1 VDKNDLLQTIPT
13 KKIKPVDGMA
23 VTAEVWEEAHDYH
36 QRAQRAHAMAFH
48 GAGIVAGLEVI
59 ASDPPDTA
67 VYILP
72 GVAVDPLGQ
81 IIVLPQPVAYDIG
94 HEMEGLLYLL
104 LSYGESRP
112 RSGESAEQRD
122 GPMYVNAEFS
132 IAARTTLPG
141 ANAPAPY
148 VELARV
154 RRGKRDDNFVDAP
167 NPAQPGL
174 NEIDLRFRREIGA
187 PREINIAVCYLGE
200 VKEKKQGRGATYLAH
215 TLNRLGRYFVTVED
229 DARLAPGVEANTLI
243 YLVGQGKFELS
254 TGQINGLTNY
264 VNKGKGTLFIE
275 STDAASRTA
284 FQGLF
289 TAMNLKPEPLQARHC
304 LLMDPHLFVAPPPGY
319 EPESAPEVLIK
330 DGVIVSAG
338 NYGLAWQGEIKSGVP
353 TREHLRAAAEWG
365 ENIVT
370 YAWDRRRRK

>member
-1 VDKNDLLQTIPT
+1 VDKNNLLQALPS

-23 VTAEVWEEAHDYH
+23 VTADVWEEAHDYH
-36 QRAQRAHAMAFH
+36 QRMQQAHVMAFH

-81 IIVLPQPVAYDIG
+81 MIVLPQPVAYDIG

-104 LSYGESRP
+104 LSYGEGRP
-112 RSGESAEQRD
+112 RADKDVKQSD
-122 GPMYVNAEFS
+122 GPLYVHAEFS
-132 IAARTTLPG
+132 VAARTTLP
-141 ANAPAPY
+141 NAPY

-154 RRGKRDDNFVDAP
+154 QRRKRDDNFSDAP
-167 NPAQPGL
+167 NPAQPGF

-187 PREINIAVCYLGE
+187 PREIRIAVCYLGE
-200 VKEKKQGRGATYLAH
+200 VKEKKQGRGAASLAH
-215 TLNRLGRYFVTVED
+215 ALNQRGRYFVTVED

-243 YLVGQGKFELS
+243 YLVGQGKFELG

-275 STDAASRTA
+275 STDAASHAA
-284 FQGLF
+284 FQSLF
-289 TAMNLKPEPLQARHC
+289 ATMNLKPDALEAGYWLLTEPN
-304 LLMDPHLFVAPPPGY
+304 LFAAPPPGF
-319 EPESAPEVLIK
+319 EPESTPEILFT
-330 DGVIVSAG
+330 DGVIFSAG

-353 TREHLRAAAEWG
+353 SREYLRSVAEWG
-365 ENIVT
+365 ENIIT
-370 YAWDRRRRK
+370 YAWERHRRR

>member
-1 VDKNDLLQTIPT
+1 VDKNELLQTIPT
-13 KKIKPVDGMA
+13 KRIKPVDGMA
-23 VTAEVWEEAHDYH
+23 VTAEVWDEAHEYH
-36 QRAQRAHAMAFH
+36 QRALRTHAMAFH

-81 IIVLPQPVAYDIG
+81 VIVLPQPVAYDIG
-94 HEMEGLLYLL
+94 NEMEGLLYLL

-112 RSGESAEQRD
+112 RAAEGTEQRD
-122 GPMYVNAEFS
+122 GPLYVYGEFS
-132 IAARTTLPG
+132 VAARTTLP
-141 ANAPAPY
+141 NTPY

-154 RRGKRDDNFVDAP
+154 RRGKRSDTFLDAP

-187 PREINIAVCYLGE
+187 PREVSIAVCYLGE
-200 VKEKKQGRGATYLAH
+200 AKEKKHGRGALYLAR
-215 TLNRLGRYFVTVED
+215 TLNRSGRYFVTVED

-264 VNKGKGTLFIE
+264 INKGKGTLFVE
-275 STDAASRTA
+275 STDAASRAA

-289 TAMNLKPEPLQARHC
+289 TAMNLKPDALPAGHC
-304 LLMDPHLFVAPPPGY
+304 LLVDPHLFVAPPPGF
-319 EPESAPEVLIK
+319 EESAPEVLIK
-330 DGVIVSAG
+330 DGVIFSAG
-338 NYGLAWQGEIKSGVP
+338 NYGLAWQGDSKSGVP
-353 TREHLRAAAEWG
+353 SREHLRAAAEWG

-370 YAWDRRRRK
+370 YAWDRRRRR